1 MKTKRSPTLNL
12 KSVLQLGLGLMLS
25 SVLSSVVNFSAEAQT
40 VQNYP
45 NKPIRLVLGYG
56 AGGVADITARLVA
69 QKLSD
74 ALGQQVVVDNR
85 PSAGGIVA
93 GEMVAKADPDGYTL
107 LHMNYGNAVSQAL
120 FKKLPYD
127 IKKDFVPISAM
138 GFFDVL
144 MLVDKNSDIQSV
156 QDFINKA
163 RANPEKYNVGS
174 VSIGSGQHMSANLFV
189 SMAGLRTTLVPFKT
203 TPSLMMAL
211 KSKDISVAF
220 EIISPSMALIK
231 SGEIRPLAVSSASRF
246 KGLSDVPTINESG
259 VKGYDV
265 MAWNGLA
272 APAKTPKAIVER
284 LNRELNLILNMPDVK
299 QKFMEVGIDSR
310 GSTPDELRDLLSNE
324 IDKWNNLVNALK
336 MEKM

>member
-1 MKTKRSPTLNL
+1 MKYKLMTPDAL
-12 KSVLQLGLGLMLS
+12 KSMLTICLSLFWGL
-25 SVLSSVVNFSAEAQT
+25 NAFAQNT
-40 VQNYP
+40 PLYP

-144 MLVDKNSDIQSV
+144 MLVDKGSDIQSV

-163 RANPEKYNVGS
+163 KANPEKYNIGS

-189 SMAGLRTTLVPFKT
+189 SMSGLQSTLVPFKT

-211 KSKDISVAF
+211 KSKDVAVAF
-220 EIISPSMALIK
+220 EIISPAMSLIK
-231 SGEIRPLAVSSASRF
+231 SGEIKAIAVSSSNRF

-265 MAWNGLA
+265 MAWNGIA
-272 APAKTPKAIVER
+272 APAKTPKAIIER
-284 LNRELNLILNMPDVK
+284 LNREVNLILNSPEVK
-299 QKFMEVGIDSR
+299 QKFLDVGIDSR
-310 GSTPDELRDLLSNE
+310 GGSPEDLRDLLSNE
-324 IDKWNNLVNALK
+324 IDKWNNLVNTLK
-336 MEKM
+336 MERM

>member
-1 MKTKRSPTLNL
+1 MRSALSL
-12 KSVLQLGLGLMLS
+12 AKGLMCASILIGAAWAQNAQ
-25 SVLSSVVNFSAEAQT
+25 NF
-40 VQNYP
+40 P

-120 FKKLPYD
+120 FKKMPYD
-127 IKKDFVPISAM
+127 IKKDFAPITAM

-156 QDFINKA
+156 QDFIAKA
-163 RANPEKYNVGS
+163 RANPEKYNIGS

-189 SMAGLRTTLVPFKT
+189 SMAGLQATLVPFKT

-246 KGLSDVPTINESG
+246 KGLADVPTINESG

-272 APAKTPKAIVER
+272 APAKTPKAIVDR
-284 LNRELNLILNMPDVK
+284 LNREVNLILNSPEVK
-299 QKFMEVGIDSR
+299 QKFLEVGIDSR
-310 GSTPDELRDLLSNE
+310 GSSPDELKDLLSNE
-324 IDKWNNLVNALK
+324 IDKWNNLVNTLK
-336 MEKM
+336 MERM

>member
-1 MKTKRSPTLNL
+1 MKHKLMTPDAL
-12 KSVLQLGLGLMLS
+12 KSMLTICLGLFWGL
-25 SVLSSVVNFSAEAQT
+25 NAFAQNT
-40 VQNYP
+40 PLYP

-144 MLVDKNSDIQSV
+144 MLVDKGSDIQSV

-163 RANPEKYNVGS
+163 KANPEKYNIGS

-189 SMAGLRTTLVPFKT
+189 SMSGLQSTLVPFKT

-211 KSKDISVAF
+211 KSKDVAVAF
-220 EIISPSMALIK
+220 EIISPAMSLIK
-231 SGEIRPLAVSSASRF
+231 SGEIKAIAVSSSNRF

-265 MAWNGLA
+265 MAWNGIA
-272 APAKTPKAIVER
+272 APAKTPKAIIER
-284 LNRELNLILNMPDVK
+284 LNREVNLILNTPEVK
-299 QKFMEVGIDSR
+299 QKFLEVGIDSR
-310 GSTPDELRDLLSNE
+310 GGSPEDLRDLLSNE
-324 IDKWNNLVNALK
+324 IDKWNNLVNTLK
-336 MEKM
+336 MERM

>member
-1 MKTKRSPTLNL
+1 MSKRTWSNALLVLLFGTL
-12 KSVLQLGLGLMLS
+12 GA
-25 SVLSSVVNFSAEAQT
+25 SAWAQSAANAS
-40 VQNYP
+40 NYP

-120 FKKLPYD
+120 FKKMPYD
-127 IKKDFVPISAM
+127 IKKDFAPITAM

-156 QDFINKA
+156 QDFIAKA
-163 RANPEKYNVGS
+163 RANPDKYNVGS

-189 SMAGLRTTLVPFKT
+189 SMAGLQTTLVPFKT

-211 KSKDISVAF
+211 KGKDVAVAF
-220 EIISPSMALIK
+220 EIISPSMALLK
-231 SGEIRPLAVSSASRF
+231 SGEIRALAVSSASRF
-246 KGLSDVPTINESG
+246 KGLADVPTIQESG

-265 MAWNGLA
+265 LAWNGIA
-272 APAKTPKAIVER
+272 APAKTPKAIIDR
-284 LNRELNLILNMPDVK
+284 LNREVNLVLNSPDVR
-299 QKFMEVGIDSR
+299 QKFLEVGIDSK
-310 GSTPDELRDLLSNE
+310 GSSPEELRDLLSNE
-324 IDKWNNLVNALK
+324 IDKWNNLVNTLK
-336 MEKM
+336 MERM

>member
-211 KSKDISVAF
+211 KSKDISVAW

>member
-1 MKTKRSPTLNL
+1 MKHKLMTPDAL
-12 KSVLQLGLGLMLS
+12 KSMLTICLGLFWGL
-25 SVLSSVVNFSAEAQT
+25 NAFAQNT
-40 VQNYP
+40 PLYP

-93 GEMVAKADPDGYTL
+93 GDMVAKADPDGYTL

-120 FKKLPYD
+120 FKKMPYD
-127 IKKDFVPISAM
+127 IKKDFAPVSAM

-144 MLVDKNSDIQSV
+144 MLVDKGSDIQSV

-163 RANPEKYNVGS
+163 KANPEKFNIGS

-189 SMAGLRTTLVPFKT
+189 SMSGLQSTLVPFKT

-211 KSKDISVAF
+211 KSKDVAVAF
-220 EIISPSMALIK
+220 EIISPAMSLIK
-231 SGEIRPLAVSSASRF
+231 SGEIKAIAVSSSNRF

-265 MAWNGLA
+265 MAWNGIA
-272 APAKTPKAIVER
+272 APAKTPKAIIER
-284 LNRELNLILNMPDVK
+284 LNREVNLILNTPEVK
-299 QKFMEVGIDSR
+299 QKFLEVGIDSR
-310 GSTPDELRDLLSNE
+310 GGSPEDLRDLLSNE
-324 IDKWNNLVNALK
+324 IDKWNNLVNTLK
-336 MEKM
+336 MERM

>member
-144 MLVDKNSDIQSV
+144 RLVDKNSDIQRV
-156 QDFINKA
+156 HDFINKA

>member
-1 MKTKRSPTLNL
+1 MKHKLMTPDAL
-12 KSVLQLGLGLMLS
+12 KSMLTICLGLFWGL
-25 SVLSSVVNFSAEAQT
+25 NAFAQNT
-40 VQNYP
+40 PLYP

-144 MLVDKNSDIQSV
+144 MLVDKGSDIQSV

-163 RANPEKYNVGS
+163 KANPEKYNIGS

-189 SMAGLRTTLVPFKT
+189 SMSGLQSTLVPFKT

-211 KSKDISVAF
+211 KSKDVAVAF
-220 EIISPSMALIK
+220 EIISPAMSLIK
-231 SGEIRPLAVSSASRF
+231 SGEIKAIAVSSSNRF

-265 MAWNGLA
+265 MAWNGIA
-272 APAKTPKAIVER
+272 APAKTPKAIIER
-284 LNRELNLILNMPDVK
+284 LNREVNLILNSPEVK
-299 QKFMEVGIDSR
+299 QEFLDVGIDSR
-310 GSTPDELRDLLSNE
+310 GGSPEDLRDLLSNE
-324 IDKWNNLVNALK
+324 IDKWNNLVNTLK
-336 MEKM
+336 MERM